1 VSGGKLPTDLPLV
14 SAGADVA
21 PNGASK
27 LKNELKR
34 RERQLGAIIANL
46 PGAVYRCSVES
57 PWVMSYVSDGVE
69 RLTGYS
75 AQEFLSGQRAWAYI
89 VHPDDLPDLVET
101 VRRGVKDSGYFAADY
116 RILTRLSEVRWIQ
129 ERGMTVRDGN
139 GVPLYL
145 EGFLLDITQQKEA
158 ERRLRESQRELAEL
172 ADAMPALIAFVDS
185 DERYRFANRTYLDW
199 SGLEPDEMLGR
210 TVREVVGERIYEE
223 IQPHVLAALTGEKVQ
238 YEGFSP
244 TRPSGEPDQDGAGR
258 YYDVSFIPRAST
270 DGMVDGFYSLAADI
284 TRRKKAEDAQKLLV
298 AELQHRTRNLLAVV
312 QSISSKTMQNSASLD
327 QFAREFNDRLKVLG
341 RVQSLL
347 SQGVERVSLSD
358 IVSAELAAHG
368 VTGSDRVQ
376 AAGPVVHLP
385 SEAVQVLSLAL
396 HELATNAMKH
406 GALSQDEAALS
417 VSWDMTQ
424 ANGRRWLVVRWRE
437 EGVVLPPRPE
447 PAKRGFGRYLIE
459 QALPYDLGAA
469 TDFGFAADGL
479 HCEIRL
485 PLASA

>member
-1 VSGGKLPTDLPLV
+1 MSGGKLPTDLSLAP
-14 SAGADVA
+14 AGTGVEL
-21 PNGASK
+21 NGTSK

-57 PWVMSYVSDGVE
+57 PWLMSYISDGVE

-75 AQEFLSGQRAWAYI
+75 AREFLSGQRAWAYI

-101 VRRGVKDSGYFAADY
+101 VRRGVEDGGYFAADY

-129 ERGMTVRDGN
+129 ERGMAVRDG
-139 GVPLYL
+139 GGAPLYL
-145 EGFLLDITQQKEA
+145 EGFVLDITQQKEA
-158 ERRLRESQRELAEL
+158 EQRLRESRRELADL

-199 SGLEPDEMLGR
+199 SGVEPDEMLGR
-210 TVREVVGERIYEE
+210 TVREVVGSRIYEE
-223 IQPHVLAALTGEKVQ
+223 IRPHILTAMTGEKVQ

-244 TRPSGEPDQDGAGR
+244 TLPSGEPDQDGPGR
-258 YYDVSFIPRAST
+258 YYDVSFIPRTAG
-270 DGMVDGFYSLAADI
+270 DGMVDGFYSLAADV
-284 TRRKKAEDAQKLLV
+284 TRRRRAEDAQKLLV

-312 QSISSKTMQNSASLD
+312 QSISSKTMQGCASLE
-327 QFAREFNDRLKVLG
+327 QFAHEFNDRLKVLG
-341 RVQSLL
+341 RVQNLL
-347 SQGVERVSLSD
+347 SQGDERVSLSD

-368 VTGSDRVQ
+368 VAGSDRVR
-376 AAGPVVHLP
+376 AEGPVVHLP
-385 SEAVQVLSLAL
+385 SQAVQVLSLAL

-406 GALSQDEAALS
+406 GALAQDQAALS
-417 VSWDMTQ
+417 VSWDMTE
-424 ANGRRWLVVRWRE
+424 ANGRRWLVVRWQE
-437 EGVVLPPRPE
+437 EGVMLPPGPP

-469 TDFGFAADGL
+469 TEFGFASDGIR
-479 HCEIRL
+479 CEIRL